1 MLYPRKYGIFF
12 SDTYNN
18 LTAQKE
24 TSDFLEM
31 RMLSGA
37 RRKCATEQ
45 EIELSKKELKGCQL
59 KSWPFRAKEG
69 VCTSVSD

>member
-1 MLYPRKYGIFF
+1 
-12 SDTYNN
+12 
-18 LTAQKE
+18 
-24 TSDFLEM
+24 M